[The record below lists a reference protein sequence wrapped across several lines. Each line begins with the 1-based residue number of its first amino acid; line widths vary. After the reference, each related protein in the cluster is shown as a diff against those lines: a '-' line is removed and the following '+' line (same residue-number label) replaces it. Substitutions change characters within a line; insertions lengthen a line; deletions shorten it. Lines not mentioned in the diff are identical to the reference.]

1 MFAFVSCLGC
11 RAVGLLGFVTLIL
24 ILTLWCSPISAETS
38 AEEKTAPVRVALVIG
53 NSSYAHV
60 PQLPNP
66 TNDAADIAGSLR
78 RIGFDVVEEHD
89 LDYRHMRLA
98 VRDFAKRAETAD
110 VAVVYYAGH
119 GIEIENTN
127 YLIPVKAELKRAAD
141 VEFEAL
147 RLDTLVSAL
156 EAPKGLKI
164 VLIDACRDNPFKVAM
179 QQTGARRS
187 IGRGLARVEPSGV
200 LVGYAAKGGTYALD
214 GEARN
219 SPFAEA
225 LLQHLETPG
234 LELGKLFRKVR
245 DTVFGATGGLQEPF
259 VYGSLPGRDIFLV
272 EPVALIAPIEV
283 APEPTPAP
291 EPETKLTAQP
301 WPLLQNVPQTNLVPL
316 DQPFAPPVVEEAEES
331 PEQVAALPRAAG
343 NEQIISTDFALATEQ
358 KHLAGWRSFLQKY
371 SNYPE
376 HPLVVLAASK
386 VEILTLDQDIA
397 RGYRVSEPWLATA
410 IQGDGAN
417 VELTR
422 SDRRLIQHALNMMG
436 FDTGGVDGQFGP
448 RSRSAIA
455 KARAKAG
462 LTPGNRVDVAL
473 LKILPNAEAVLGLRS
488 ETARSYQ
495 PEDLPESLEPRLR
508 KALLSFAGKNL
519 VFDYFGGHLYLVIS
533 TELTGNSWRA
543 ASNKAREAGGYL
555 VAINSRAEND
565 FLVNLFS
572 GDPRFIEKEWN
583 GAQLGPTIGLY
594 QADRSRE
601 PAGGW
606 EWDNGDP
613 LTFKAWSP
621 GNPDNYRGRQHIA
634 RFYLKQKMNRPGARV
649 RYWDDGTSGYGP
661 SYIVE
666 IE

>member
-1 MFAFVSCLGC
+1 MFAFVSCLRF
-11 RAVGLLGFVTLIL
+11 RAFGLSGFVAVSLVL
-24 ILTLWCSPISAETS
+24 SLWSGPAS
-38 AEEKTAPVRVALVIG
+38 AEEATDPVRVALVIG
-53 NSSYAHV
+53 NSGYAHV

-66 TNDAADIAGSLR
+66 TNDASDIAGSLR
-78 RIGFDVVEEHD
+78 RIGFDVVEKHD
-89 LDYRHMRLA
+89 LDYREMRLA

-110 VAVVYYAGH
+110 VALVYYAGH

-156 EAPKGLKI
+156 EAPQGLKI
-164 VLIDACRDNPFKVAM
+164 VLIDACRDNPFAVTM
-179 QQTGARRS
+179 QQSGARRS

-214 GEARN
+214 GETRN
-219 SPFAEA
+219 SPYAEA

-245 DTVFGATGGLQEPF
+245 DTVFGATDGQQEPF

-272 EPVALIAPIEV
+272 EPVALVVPVE
-283 APEPTPAP
+283 PEPTPKPIP
-291 EPETKLTAQP
+291 EPVAEAPTVTP
-301 WPLLQNVPQTNLVPL
+301 SWTLLQNVPQTNMVPL
-316 DQPFAPPVVEEAEES
+316 DQPAAPPVVEKAEEP
-331 PEQVAALPRAAG
+331 PEQVAALPRAAV

-358 KHLAGWRSFLQKY
+358 KHLAGWRYFLQKY

-397 RGYRVSEPWLATA
+397 RGYRVSEPWLASA
-410 IQGDGAN
+410 IQADGVT

-422 SDRRLIQHALNMMG
+422 SDRRLVQHALNMMG

-448 RSRSAIA
+448 RSRNAIA

-462 LTPGNRVDVAL
+462 LTPGNKVDVAL

-495 PEDLPESLEPRLR
+495 PEDLPQGLEPRLR
-508 KALLSFAGKNL
+508 KALLKFAGKNL
-519 VFDYFGGHLYLVIS
+519 IFDYFGGHLYLAIS

-565 FLVNLFS
+565 FVVKLFS
-572 GDPRFIEKEWN
+572 RDPRFIKEEWN
-583 GAQLGPTIGLY
+583 GTQLGPTIGLH

-613 LTFKAWSP
+613 VTFKAWSP
-621 GNPDNYRGRQHIA
+621 GNPDNHRGQQHIA
-634 RFYLKQKMNRPGARV
+634 RFYLKHQMNRPGARV

-661 SYIVE
+661 GYIVE